1 MVNILFIIGLIDPLL
16 EEKPGIRIP
25 CISAHPCLGNM
36 RWLQGQKVLSII
48 GPFLVE
54 SHIKGFIV
62 SITDVLKGKAVVLT
76 TKIARKEDRLK
87 RPTFRHQ
94 SSSKLDSNFFTL
106 PKMCESPW
114 ALYIDVAEIF
124 LGFCGC
130 WCSKTSKDSKVNS
143 WSYSKLLWICLGCL
157 KMLNAI
163 CLGRPL

>member
-25 CISAHPCLGNM
+25 CISAHPCKGA
-36 RWLQGQKVLSII
+36 KVLSII
-48 GPFLVE
+48 GSFLVE

-62 SITDVLKGKAVVLT
+62 SVADVLKGKAVVLT
-76 TKIARKEDRLK
+76 TLARKEDMLK
-87 RPTFRHQ
+87 RPIFRHQ

-143 WSYSKLLWICLGCL
+143 WYYSKLLWICLGCL